1 MNFRCF
7 AGIIL
12 LAFGLLL
19 GSLEA
24 TGQNVAH
31 DLQALKAW
39 RAGTVVSAGAVKAYG
54 EQRCFSQEAIPDAV
68 FARMDGR
75 SFPKGCTVNRS
86 ALRYVRV
93 LHVDVDGRTRL
104 GEIVCNKA
112 IAADLI
118 DIFRELYHHR
128 YPVHSIR
135 LIDDFGADDER
146 SMRANNTS
154 CFCFRKVSGSK
165 KLSAHAAGMA
175 IDVNTLYNP
184 YYHRSPSG
192 KITVRPATATKYV
205 DRMAAFPYKITRG
218 DLLYRL
224 FIAHGFK
231 WGGAWHRVKD
241 FQHFEKD

>member
-128 YPVHSIR
+128 YPVYSIR

-165 KLSAHAAGMA
+165 KLSAHAAGKA

-205 DRMAAFPYKITRG
+205 DRTAAFPYKITRG

-231 WGGAWHRVKD
+231 WGGAWRRVKD
-241 FQHFEKD
+241 FQHFEKE